1 MTPEYPLVLITENNA
16 QASSFQRHLSEQLGL
31 SILLVGE
38 IEALPEP
45 AETSA
50 QTLLL
55 IDLDYLKSAQQ
66 ADWSK
71 AICSRFGE
79 ASAVLLNAPTSTD
92 RELLLMWPHTSGL
105 FFRQDNLDRLV
116 IGIRKVLQGEYWI
129 PRHLLCDLVDY
140 YRKGSGQPLRNQTLL
155 TAREQEI
162 VRHLM
167 TGASNTRARL
177 RKPAPHQDL
186 RKVLIIPVRSF
197 LLALDPRLEAFLFR
211 QQVQRY
217 MPTHC
222 QVFS

>member
-1 MTPEYPLVLITENNA
+1 MTPDSLLVLITENNA
-16 QASSFQRHLSEQLGL
+16 QASRFQRHLSEELGL
-31 SILLVGE
+31 PILLVGE
-38 IEALPEP
+38 LNDLPDV
-45 AETSA
+45 AEGA
-50 QTLLL
+50 PKTLLL

-167 TGASNTRARL
+167 TGASNTEIADSLFVSEHTIKSHLYNVFKKLNVKNRL
-177 RKPAPHQDL
+177 QAVSWAKEYL
-186 RKVLIIPVRSF
+186 
-197 LLALDPRLEAFLFR
+197 
-211 QQVQRY
+211 
-217 MPTHC
+217 
-222 QVFS
+222 

>member
-16 QASSFQRHLSEQLGL
+16 QATSFQRHLSEQLGL

-38 IEALPEP
+38 LDALPEP
-45 AETSA
+45 SETGA

-140 YRKGSGQPLRNQTLL
+140 YRKG
-155 TAREQEI
+155 I

-167 TGASNTRARL
+167 TGASNTEIADSLFVSEHTIKSHLYNVFKKLNVKNRL
-177 RKPAPHQDL
+177 QAVSWAKEYL
-186 RKVLIIPVRSF
+186 
-197 LLALDPRLEAFLFR
+197 
-211 QQVQRY
+211 
-217 MPTHC
+217 
-222 QVFS
+222 

>member
-1 MTPEYPLVLITENNA
+1 MITPEYPLVLVTEKNA
-16 QASSFQRHLSEQLGL
+16 QAISFQHHLSEQLGL

-38 IEALPEP
+38 LDALPEP
-45 AETSA
+45 SDTGS
-50 QTLLL
+50 QPLFL

-105 FFRQDNLDRLV
+105 FFRQDSLDRLV
-116 IGIRKVLQGEYWI
+116 IGISKVLQGEYWI

-140 YRKGSGQPLRNQTLL
+140 YRKGNGQPLL

-167 TGASNTRARL
+167 TGASNTEIADNLFVSEHTIKSHLYNVFKKLNVKNRL
-177 RKPAPHQDL
+177 QAVSWAKEYL
-186 RKVLIIPVRSF
+186 
-197 LLALDPRLEAFLFR
+197 
-211 QQVQRY
+211 
-217 MPTHC
+217 
-222 QVFS
+222 

>member
-92 RELLLMWPHTSGL
+92 RELLLIWPHTSGL

-167 TGASNTRARL
+167 TGASNTEIADSL
-177 RKPAPHQDL
+177 FVSEHTIKSHLYPSF
-186 RKVLIIPVRSF
+186 RSQF
-197 LLALDPRLEAFLFR
+197 
-211 QQVQRY
+211 QN
-217 MPTHC
+217 
-222 QVFS
+222 

>member
-38 IEALPEP
+38 IEALPDP

-66 ADWSK
+66 AEWSK

-167 TGASNTRARL
+167 TGASNTEIADSLFVSEHTIKSHLYNVFKKLNVKNRL
-177 RKPAPHQDL
+177 QAVSWAKEYL
-186 RKVLIIPVRSF
+186 
-197 LLALDPRLEAFLFR
+197 
-211 QQVQRY
+211 
-217 MPTHC
+217 
-222 QVFS
+222 

>member
-167 TGASNTRARL
+167 TGASNTEIADRRAERDHTIHFPSYNVSKKLNGKNRL
-177 RKPAPHQDL
+177 QAVSWAKEYL
-186 RKVLIIPVRSF
+186 
-197 LLALDPRLEAFLFR
+197 
-211 QQVQRY
+211 
-217 MPTHC
+217 
-222 QVFS
+222 

>member
-16 QASSFQRHLSEQLGL
+16 QATSFQRHLSEQLGL

-38 IEALPEP
+38 LDALPEP
-45 AETSA
+45 SETGA
-50 QTLLL
+50 QT
-55 IDLDYLKSAQQ
+55 
-66 ADWSK
+66 
-71 AICSRFGE
+71 
-79 ASAVLLNAPTSTD
+79 
-92 RELLLMWPHTSGL
+92 LLLMWPHTSGL

-167 TGASNTRARL
+167 TGASNTEIADSLFVSEHTIKSHLYNVFKKLNVKNRL
-177 RKPAPHQDL
+177 QAVSWAKDY
-186 RKVLIIPVRSF
+186 
-197 LLALDPRLEAFLFR
+197 LDMTSS
-211 QQVQRY
+211 Y
-217 MPTHC
+217 
-222 QVFS
+222 

>member
-1 MTPEYPLVLITENNA
+1 MTPEYPLVLITEHNA
-16 QASSFQRHLSEQLGL
+16 QAVSFQRHLSEQLGL
-31 SILLVGE
+31 PILLVGE
-38 IEALPEP
+38 LDALPEP
-45 AETSA
+45 TDR
-50 QTLLL
+50 QLLLL
-55 IDLDYLKSAQQ
+55 IDLDYLKSTQQ

-105 FFRQDNLDRLV
+105 FFRQDNLERLV

-167 TGASNTRARL
+167 TGASNTEIADSLFVSEHTIKSHLYNVFKKLNVKNRL
-177 RKPAPHQDL
+177 QAVSWAKEYL
-186 RKVLIIPVRSF
+186 
-197 LLALDPRLEAFLFR
+197 
-211 QQVQRY
+211 
-217 MPTHC
+217 
-222 QVFS
+222 